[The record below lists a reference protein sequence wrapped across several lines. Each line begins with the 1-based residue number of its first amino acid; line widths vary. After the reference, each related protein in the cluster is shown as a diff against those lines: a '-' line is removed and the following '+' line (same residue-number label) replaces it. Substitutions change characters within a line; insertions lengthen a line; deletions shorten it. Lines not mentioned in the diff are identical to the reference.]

1 MLVDKGNECLERGDT
16 LSAYVLQLENCHL
29 TDEHLD
35 EFFAHGLTW
44 ERYFAN
50 WYMTISLAA
59 WLNKKKEIA
68 PELLRIIDLIS
79 QKEPKLLPFYCSS
92 LGFVLYDYKNVQND
106 DSIFVLQKALD
117 YIKQNKPSHDLVS
130 QYIKITDIFYINRF
144 YNSFDGHVLYSNKF
158 GDCDFWFNNNKEY
171 IDSLDTSIYKDDIVR
186 YYNRYIDNFDIL
198 ASTLSAQYGK
208 YEEATDLYLKGVV
221 HLEQIKN
228 LNDTIPIRIAALYS
242 KIASN
247 YFHLGNKAM
256 SKNYCDKAFPC
267 ISTPSNSLDY
277 CSFLSNLAL
286 NYWNLNQAKTAASLK
301 KTEIIIREKTPM
313 LPSCSDYA
321 LYMMYNQE
329 DTLANIILGSKLEQQ
344 YGISNS
350 AMADVY
356 RFMADAYSKL
366 MHSSLRKGDTESAEL
381 EKEGFEKYIKRAEDV
396 ISEYKD
402 YLDKYNLI
410 ANSLGNFY
418 SSLSSHFERLGNLQ
432 ESFSYAERALK
443 TRNTKS
449 YYDVALKSSATHN
462 TNAIR
467 QYLPK
472 FYNYVAK
479 DIEMM
484 MPILGSIESDQ
495 YLMQGNHPIYRI
507 PEWASWNPTDS
518 VSVCIAYD
526 AALLM
531 KGLTLRYNILSPF
544 FDSHPEIEKAKYEL
558 DRMRDSIY
566 TISNDNAR
574 LIALHRYELKE
585 REILLDVN
593 KELTNV
599 HWKDVA
605 SGLKTNEACVEFVKF
620 TANAYSWLEGAPK
633 EHYAALI
640 LQSDGSFPA
649 FVDLFDEYE
658 LLEVYNLQPKSYDM
672 ESGKI
677 LFSKIWEK
685 LSLYITGKT
694 KVYFSPMGLLN
705 LINIELL
712 TDDSGR
718 TATELFNLYRVSST
732 RQILKNDM
740 HQPIHSIS
748 AFGGVDY
755 EKTDN
760 YYDILRSLDT
770 RGNWAYLQNTLY
782 EVNAIQTL
790 FQNKNLESTVFTDS
804 IASECQ
810 FNQLDGTS
818 TSIIHVATHG
828 YYIPQPKRQSI
839 PYFANSKETNNIQD
853 ELFYAGLIL
862 SGGQKSWAN
871 STFKTN
877 NNDGLLSAY
886 EISKLDLHN
895 VNLVVLSACETGVGD
910 NMFDGI
916 YGLQRAFK
924 KAGVESLLMS
934 LWQIDDRATSEYMIS
949 FYEKLISGYS
959 KHDAYARTVREMK
972 EKYHDAYFWASFVL
986 LD

>member
-1 MLVDKGNECLERGDT
+1 
-16 LSAYVLQLENCHL
+16 
-29 TDEHLD
+29 
-35 EFFAHGLTW
+35 
-44 ERYFAN
+44 
-50 WYMTISLAA
+50 
-59 WLNKKKEIA
+59 
-68 PELLRIIDLIS
+68 
-79 QKEPKLLPFYCSS
+79 
-92 LGFVLYDYKNVQND
+92 
-106 DSIFVLQKALD
+106 
-117 YIKQNKPSHDLVS
+117 
-130 QYIKITDIFYINRF
+130 
-144 YNSFDGHVLYSNKF
+144 
-158 GDCDFWFNNNKEY
+158 
-171 IDSLDTSIYKDDIVR
+171 
-186 YYNRYIDNFDIL
+186 
-198 ASTLSAQYGK
+198 
-208 YEEATDLYLKGVV
+208 
-221 HLEQIKN
+221 
-228 LNDTIPIRIAALYS
+228 
-242 KIASN
+242 
-247 YFHLGNKAM
+247 
-256 SKNYCDKAFPC
+256 
-267 ISTPSNSLDY
+267 
-277 CSFLSNLAL
+277 
-286 NYWNLNQAKTAASLK
+286 
-301 KTEIIIREKTPM
+301 
-313 LPSCSDYA
+313 
-321 LYMMYNQE
+321 
-329 DTLANIILGSKLEQQ
+329 
-344 YGISNS
+344 
-350 AMADVY
+350 
-356 RFMADAYSKL
+356 
-366 MHSSLRKGDTESAEL
+366 
-381 EKEGFEKYIKRAEDV
+381 
-396 ISEYKD
+396 
-402 YLDKYNLI
+402 
-410 ANSLGNFY
+410 
-418 SSLSSHFERLGNLQ
+418 
-432 ESFSYAERALK
+432 
-443 TRNTKS
+443 
-449 YYDVALKSSATHN
+449 
-462 TNAIR
+462 
-467 QYLPK
+467 
-472 FYNYVAK
+472 
-479 DIEMM
+479 
-484 MPILGSIESDQ
+484 
-495 YLMQGNHPIYRI
+495 
-507 PEWASWNPTDS
+507 
-518 VSVCIAYD
+518 
-526 AALLM
+526 
-531 KGLTLRYNILSPF
+531 
-544 FDSHPEIEKAKYEL
+544 
-558 DRMRDSIY
+558 
-566 TISNDNAR
+566 
-574 LIALHRYELKE
+574 
-585 REILLDVN
+585 
-593 KELTNV
+593 
-599 HWKDVA
+599 
-605 SGLKTNEACVEFVKF
+605 
-620 TANAYSWLEGAPK
+620 
-633 EHYAALI
+633 
-640 LQSDGSFPA
+640 
-649 FVDLFDEYE
+649 
-658 LLEVYNLQPKSYDM
+658 
-672 ESGKI
+672 
-677 LFSKIWEK
+677 
-685 LSLYITGKT
+685 
-694 KVYFSPMGLLN
+694 MGLLN